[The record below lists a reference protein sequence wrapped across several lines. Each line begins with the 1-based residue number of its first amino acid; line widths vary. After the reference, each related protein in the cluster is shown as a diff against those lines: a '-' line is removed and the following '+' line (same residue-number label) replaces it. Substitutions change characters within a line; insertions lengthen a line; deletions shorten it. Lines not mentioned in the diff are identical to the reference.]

1 MYKQMSDNRIKV
13 GITQG
18 DTNGI
23 GWEVIIKTLADN
35 RMTELCTPVIY
46 GSPKVASFYKSRMT
60 DVDGFA
66 YNAIRSASQARRGK
80 INLIDCG
87 PADIEITPGV
97 ASEAAGKAAV
107 AALRAAVTDLK
118 AGDIDVLVTAPINKE
133 SVQSESFHYTGH
145 TEFLADE
152 LSGEPMMIMCSELLR
167 VGLVTIHIPLADVSR
182 SLSEEKIVASLQR
195 LRKTLKSD
203 FGVVEPRIA
212 VLALNPHAGDGGL
225 LGNEE
230 QLIIRPAIEK
240 AFAEGVLA
248 FGPFP
253 ADGFFASGSFSR
265 YDAILA
271 MYHDQGLAPFKT
283 LTPDGVNFTAAL
295 SKIRTSP
302 DHGVAY
308 DIAGKDMADP
318 QSMREAIYA
327 AIDIYWNRHRW
338 EEMNANPLRHYEREK
353 GRDISV
359 QDLPEEPQETL

>member
-133 SVQSESFHYTGH
+133 SVQSESFHNY
-145 TEFLADE
+145 
-152 LSGEPMMIMCSELLR
+152 C
-167 VGLVTIHIPLADVSR
+167 
-182 SLSEEKIVASLQR
+182 
-195 LRKTLKSD
+195 
-203 FGVVEPRIA
+203 
-212 VLALNPHAGDGGL
+212 
-225 LGNEE
+225 
-230 QLIIRPAIEK
+230 
-240 AFAEGVLA
+240 
-248 FGPFP
+248 
-253 ADGFFASGSFSR
+253 
-265 YDAILA
+265 
-271 MYHDQGLAPFKT
+271 
-283 LTPDGVNFTAAL
+283 
-295 SKIRTSP
+295 
-302 DHGVAY
+302 
-308 DIAGKDMADP
+308 
-318 QSMREAIYA
+318 
-327 AIDIYWNRHRW
+327 
-338 EEMNANPLRHYEREK
+338 
-353 GRDISV
+353 
-359 QDLPEEPQETL
+359 

>member
-87 PADIEITPGV
+87 QADIEITPGV

-230 QLIIRPAIEK
+230 QLIIGRRSKRLLLKVFSPSGHSRPTGSLQA
-240 AFAEGVLA
+240 AHSRDMM
-248 FGPFP
+248 PFWRCITTR
-253 ADGFFASGSFSR
+253 GWHRSR
-265 YDAILA
+265 RSLP
-271 MYHDQGLAPFKT
+271 MGLT
-283 LTPDGVNFTAAL
+283 LRRHFRRSAHRPTTA
-295 SKIRTSP
+295 
-302 DHGVAY
+302 
-308 DIAGKDMADP
+308 
-318 QSMREAIYA
+318 
-327 AIDIYWNRHRW
+327 
-338 EEMNANPLRHYEREK
+338 
-353 GRDISV
+353 
-359 QDLPEEPQETL
+359 